1 MKDKIIYFWMSIS
14 SIFGTMA
21 MAFLLIWNFTSMDI
35 LGIGFACLIVGA
47 LSGALLSGYY
57 DEMKSKRNMHG
68 RTEKSG
74 H

>member
-1 MKDKIIYFWMSIS
+1 MKDKIMYVWMSIS

-35 LGIGFACLIVGA
+35 LEIGFACLMVGC

-57 DEMKSKRNMHG
+57 DG
-68 RTEKSG
+68 R
-74 H
+74 